1 MGALRLERGTKMRVM
16 SIVKV
21 ALLAGVVAL
30 PASFSAASAKGAK
43 VAIPPGGCAYQKSA
57 VANYAFCSFDCDA
70 ATNWCSQ
77 QMCTNGALTKVVP
90 CYGTFCAAKC
100 GG

>member
-1 MGALRLERGTKMRVM
+1 MERGTKMRLM

-30 PASFSAASAKGAK
+30 PASVSVASAKK
-43 VAIPPGGCAYQKSA
+43 LPPGACAFEKSA
-57 VANYAFCSFDCDA
+57 VAANTFCSYSCNP
-70 ATNWCSQ
+70 ATQWCSQ
-77 QMCTNGALTKVVP
+77 QLCVNGTLTQVVP
-90 CYGTFCAAKC
+90 CYGSFCAAKC